1 MYEVTMPKLSDSM
14 EVGQIVEWKV
24 KEGDRVSE
32 GDVLAEVESDKAVM
46 ELECYQDGV
55 VAKIVHGG
63 DTEVPVGEVIA
74 FIGEEGE
81 EVPEGEPAPI
91 EPPATPEPV
100 APAQEPE
107 APTVPPPPPPPP
119 LKPAPRADAGR
130 VTISPYARKLAVE
143 RGIDCTR
150 VQGSGPGGRIVA
162 ADVEAAASGAVPLA
176 SPVRSSPVAA
186 TPDPTPVPGGDE
198 VQRLAQAVTD
208 FITAQAPRVKPS
220 ADEELP
226 AIEVSDDE
234 AEVEEAPFRLRT
246 QIRRV
251 VAAKHVIPHFYLTRS
266 IDVTELLG
274 RKAELKERYRAT
286 ITHLVMLACLKALHK
301 HPEINRSYDR
311 GRIIKWKGVNLGI
324 AIGTDEGL
332 TVAVMRNAQRLGLA
346 DLAQQ
351 TPDLVE
357 RARSGKLKAEERQHA
372 TFTISNLGMY
382 DVEHFQPIV
391 NPPSAVTL
399 GVASALPTPVIRD
412 DAIFFGQVMR
422 LTASCDHRIIDG
434 VAAAQFM
441 QTLRSLLEDPDELLR
456 GQ

>member
-32 GDVLAEVESDKAVM
+32 GDVIAEVESDKAVM

-55 VAKIVHGG
+55 VARIVHGD
-63 DTEVPVGEVIA
+63 DTEVHVGEVIA

-81 EVPEGEPAPI
+81 EAPDGEPAAPQ
-91 EPPATPEPV
+91 PPATPEP
-100 APAQEPE
+100 AAATE
-107 APTVPPPPPPPP
+107 APKPPPPPP
-119 LKPAPRADAGR
+119 RAQPTPQAATRR
-130 VTISPYARKLAVE
+130 VAISPYARKLAEE

-150 VQGSGPGGRIVA
+150 IQGSGPGGRIVA
-162 ADVEAAASGAVPLA
+162 ADVEAAASGAVPL
-176 SPVRSSPVAA
+176 SPAPEPEPVAA
-186 TPDPTPVPGGDE
+186 APAPAPATGGDE

-208 FITAQAPRVKPS
+208 FIAAQAPRIRPS
-220 ADEELP
+220 ADEDLP
-226 AIEVSDDE
+226 AIEVSEDE
-234 AEVEEAPFRLRT
+234 AEIEEAPFRLKT

-266 IDVTELLG
+266 IDVTELLE
-274 RKAELKERYRAT
+274 RKAELKERYGAT
-286 ITHLVMLACLKALHK
+286 VTHLVMLACLKALDR

-324 AIGTDEGL
+324 AVGTDEGL
-332 TVAVMRNAQRLGLA
+332 TVAVIGDAQTLGLA
-346 DLAQQ
+346 DLAQR

-372 TFTISNLGMY
+372 TFTISNLGMF

-412 DAIFFGQVMR
+412 DAIFFGKVMR

-434 VAAAQFM
+434 AAAARFM
-441 QTLRSLLEDPDELLR
+441 MTLRALLESPEELLR
-456 GQ
+456 GE